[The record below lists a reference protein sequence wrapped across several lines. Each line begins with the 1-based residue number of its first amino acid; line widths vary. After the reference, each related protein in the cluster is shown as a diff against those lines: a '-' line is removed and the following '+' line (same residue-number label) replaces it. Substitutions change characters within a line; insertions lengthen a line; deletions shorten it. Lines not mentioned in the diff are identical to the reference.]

1 MIEKDIRSKVLNRYS
16 KKEEKIFASSIID
29 LINKFNISNHVVHS
43 KFLNLNEINTAISI
57 LNLFEVKYYLA
68 FESDE
73 IERNVIFLIPEYVE
87 NVENIICENIKC
99 LKIIPNVKDK
109 LLHKDYMGTI
119 YSLGI
124 EQNMIGDIF
133 ANSEFGYFFLFKESV
148 EYFENNLLSVGK
160 SNVKL
165 EVKDIN
171 DKEILNL
178 KNKYREIRINVKSL
192 RVDLILSEIYNL
204 SRNETKVKIENG
216 DLFIN
221 SVNTFFVA
229 EKVKENDI
237 ISFKRCGKLRIDKI
251 LGNSKSG
258 KFIVNVKIYS

>member
-1 MIEKDIRSKVLNRYS
+1 MEKDIRTKILNRYS

-29 LINKFNISNHVVHS
+29 LINKFNISNHVMHS
-43 KFLNLNEINTAISI
+43 KFLNLYEKNIAISI

-73 IERNVIFLIPEYVE
+73 IERNVIFLIPDYIEDVKS
-87 NVENIICENIKC
+87 IICENIKC
-99 LKIIPNVKDK
+99 IKIIPNVKEK
-109 LLHKDYMGTI
+109 LLHKDYMGVI
-119 YSLGI
+119 YSLGV

-133 ANSEFGYFFLFKESV
+133 ANNEYGYFFLFNESI
-148 EYFENNLLSVGK
+148 EYFENNLLSVGRV
-160 SNVKL
+160 SVKL
-165 EVKDIN
+165 EVKEIN
-171 DKEILNL
+171 DNEILNL
-178 KNKYREIRINVKSL
+178 KNKYKEIKINVKSL

-204 SRNETKVKIENG
+204 SRNETKLKIENG

-229 EKVKENDI
+229 EEVKENDI
-237 ISFKRCGKLRIDKI
+237 ISFKRCGKLRIDKL